1 MVAVNDEGVAQ
12 HQAVLAALVLG
23 AAAPRCDSI
32 ESFPASNARRHTT
45 STRQPI
51 FMSAILSFALFGTDS
66 RLSPAKLTDS
76 TTCYLMLSPL
86 SGSKKWSSV
95 RSK

>member
-1 MVAVNDEGVAQ
+1 
-12 HQAVLAALVLG
+12 
-23 AAAPRCDSI
+23 
-32 ESFPASNARRHTT
+32 
-45 STRQPI
+45 
-51 FMSAILSFALFGTDS
+51 MSAILSFALFGTDS